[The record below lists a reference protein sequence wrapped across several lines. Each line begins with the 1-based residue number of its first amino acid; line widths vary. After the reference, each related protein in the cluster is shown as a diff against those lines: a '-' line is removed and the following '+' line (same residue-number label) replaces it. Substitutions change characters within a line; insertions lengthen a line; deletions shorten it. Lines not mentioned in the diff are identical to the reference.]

1 MTDELVRRRI
11 WRFVAARA
19 LNTFGRAVV
28 NTTVLWEL
36 YERTDDKLVLA
47 GVGVMQVLPVL
58 ALFIPVGIIV
68 DRFDRRRLAMVAAL
82 GTGTV
87 GLGLACASAV
97 AAPVWVYFALLVGQG
112 CVSAIHSPATSA
124 LLANIGPR
132 EELPR
137 ANRLLSSVS
146 ETAQIS
152 APAFA
157 GLALVLVAPQY
168 VYAIVGATAVISS
181 LCYRSLPTPPRREA
195 SSADWREG
203 FRFVFRSPLLL
214 SALTL
219 DMFAILFA
227 GVVALLPAI
236 ATDLLDA
243 GPLEYGILRACQ
255 PAGAV
260 AMAIAGGRFPAW
272 NQPGRVLLVVVA
284 LYGVATVGIG
294 LSTWLP
300 LTGLLLFACGG
311 LDNIS
316 VVIRLSMEQLLVPD
330 VVRGR
335 VAAVQN
341 VFIGMSNE
349 LGAAE
354 SGVAAHFLGTEPA
367 IVAGGLAAIGVV
379 FVVGLRWPALVRM
392 PPLAEL
398 RELER

>member
-1 MTDELVRRRI
+1 MTDEVVRRRV
-11 WRFVAARA
+11 WRFVTARA

-36 YERTDDKLVLA
+36 YDRTDDKLVLA

-87 GLGLACASAV
+87 GIGLACASALT
-97 AAPVWVYFALLVGQG
+97 APVWVYFALLVGQG

-132 EELPR
+132 EILPR

-157 GLALVLVAPQY
+157 GLALALVEPRY
-168 VYAIVGATAVISS
+168 VYTIVGATAVIAS
-181 LCYRSLPTPPRREA
+181 LCYRSLPTPPRREVA
-195 SSADWREG
+195 TADWREG

-236 ATDLLDA
+236 ATDLLAA

-272 NQPGRVLLVVVA
+272 RQPGRVLLVVVA
-284 LYGVATVGIG
+284 LYGLATVGIG

-300 LTGLLLFACGG
+300 LTGVLLFACGG

-367 IVAGGLAAIGVV
+367 IVAGGLAAIAVV
-379 FVVGLRWPALVRM
+379 FVVGLRWPALVAM
-392 PPLAEL
+392 PPLSEL
-398 RELER
+398 REDHR

>member
-1 MTDELVRRRI
+1 MNDTAIVRRRI
-11 WRFVAARA
+11 WRFVAGRA
-19 LNTFGRAVV
+19 LNTFGRAVI
-28 NTTVLWEL
+28 NATVLWEL
-36 YERTDDKLVLA
+36 YDRTDDKLVLA
-47 GVGVMQVLPVL
+47 GVGVMQVVPVL

-68 DRFDRRRLAMVAAL
+68 DRFDRRRLAMVAVL
-82 GTGTV
+82 GTGMV
-87 GLGLACASAV
+87 GTGLALASAI
-97 AAPVWVYFALLVGQG
+97 AAPIWVYFALLLGQG

-124 LLANIGPR
+124 LLVNIGPR

-152 APAFA
+152 APGFA
-157 GLALVLVAPQY
+157 GLALLLVDPQY
-168 VYAIVGATAVISS
+168 VYSIVGATAVIAS
-181 LCYRSLPTPPRREA
+181 LCYRSLPAPPRREVGP
-195 SSADWREG
+195 SNWRDG

-243 GPLEYGILRACQ
+243 GPFEYGLLRACQ

-260 AMAIAGGRFPAW
+260 AMALVGGRLAAW
-272 NQPGRVLLVVVA
+272 RQPGRVLLVVVA
-284 LYGVATVGIG
+284 LYGLATVGIG

-300 LTGLLLFACGG
+300 LTGTLLFACGA

-330 VVRGR
+330 RVRGR

-354 SGVAAHFLGTEPA
+354 SGVAAHFLGTEAA
-367 IVAGGLAAIGVV
+367 IVAGGMAAMAVV
-379 FVVGLRWPALVRM
+379 LVVGLAWPVLARM
-392 PPLAEL
+392 PPLEEL
-398 RELER
+398 RADQ

>member
-47 GVGVMQVLPVL
+47 GVGIMQVLPVL

-87 GLGLACASAV
+87 GIGLACASAL

-112 CVSAIHSPATSA
+112 CVSAVHSPATGA

-132 EELPR
+132 EVLPR

-157 GLALVLVAPQY
+157 GFALLLVEPQY
-168 VYAIVGATAVISS
+168 VYAIVGATAVIAS
-181 LCYRSLPTPPRREA
+181 LCYRSLPTPPRREPG
-195 SSADWREG
+195 SSDWRDG

-227 GVVALLPAI
+227 GVVALLPVI

-260 AMAIAGGRFPAW
+260 AMAIVGGRLAEW
-272 NQPGRVLLVVVA
+272 KQPGRVLLVVVA
-284 LYGVATVGIG
+284 LYGLATVGIG

-300 LTGLLLFACGG
+300 LTGVLLFACGA

-367 IVAGGLAAIGVV
+367 IVAGGLAALAVV
-379 FVVGLRWPALVRM
+379 IVVGLRWPALISM

-398 RELER
+398 RDDQR

>member
-19 LNTFGRAVV
+19 LNTFGRAVI

-36 YERTDDKLVLA
+36 YDRTDDKLVLA

-68 DRFDRRRLAMVAAL
+68 DRFDRRRLAMIAAL

-87 GLGLACASAV
+87 GIGLACASAL

-112 CVSAIHSPATSA
+112 CVSAVHSPTTGA

-157 GLALVLVAPQY
+157 GLALVFVAPQY
-168 VYAIVGATAVISS
+168 VYPVVGATAVIAS

-195 SSADWREG
+195 GSSDWREG

-260 AMAIAGGRFPAW
+260 VMAIAGGRLSAW
-272 NQPGRVLLVVVA
+272 KQPGRVLLVVVA
-284 LYGVATVGIG
+284 LYGLATVGIG

-300 LTGLLLFACGG
+300 LTGVLLFACGA

-341 VFIGMSNE
+341 VFIGTSNE

-354 SGVAAHFLGTEPA
+354 SGVAAHFLGTESA
-367 IVAGGLAAIGVV
+367 IVAGGLAALAVV
-379 FVVGLRWPALVRM
+379 VVVGLRWPALISM